1 MHVNDLLK
9 LAVEKGASD
18 LHLKVGSYPMCRIH
32 GHLAPVTDEK
42 QLDHEDLVEMAASIM
57 STAQRQKFKDAQEVD
72 LAYSVGRSRPLPLQ
86 RVPAARHHRHRPP
99 RHSGQGDEPRRSS
112 ACRRSSSKIAHEER
126 GLVLVTGTTGSG
138 KSTSLAAMIDHINA
152 NRTAH
157 VITIEDP
164 IEYLHRDIKCIINQR
179 EIGVDTRSFAY
190 ALRSALRQDPDVIL
204 VGEMRDMETIET
216 AMHAAETGHLV
227 FSTLHTLDAT
237 ETINRIISVFPPH
250 QQKQIRLQLASVLKA
265 AIAQR
270 LIPRKDGTGRCP
282 GVEVL
287 IATPFVKDCIVD
299 KDKTHLIA
307 GAIAQGTSQYGMQ
320 TFDQSIFSLFQ
331 RELISYEEALRWAT
345 NVDEF
350 KLKVQ
355 GISTTADVSR
365 DQMANTIFSKQPAG
379 KPGTPGGRRRGPERQ
394 AQPRRP
400 SPPQQSRLQ
409 GRRSRR
415 ISRASDPDGPGFQGF
430 QSSEASFWIRFRNRN
445 RGEQPLELWNLGRL
459 EPPDAYTVALTLLSA
474 RELSEAQ
481 LRTRLKK
488 RKFDEEDIDAA
499 VSRLMSDRTLNDR
512 RVAGAIARMESIDQ
526 TSWSSTRPP
535 ENPASRHR

>member
-9 LAVEKGASD
+9 IAVEKGASD
-18 LHLKVGSYPMCRIH
+18 LHLKVGSYPMARVN
-32 GHLAPVTDEK
+32 GHLSAVSEQK
-42 QLDHEDLVEMAASIM
+42 QLGHEDLVEMAASIM
-57 STAQRQKFKDAQEVD
+57 STAQRQKFKDSQEVD
-72 LAYSVGRSRPLPLQ
+72 LAYSVPGLGRFRCNVFQQRGTIGCVLRVIPVKVKSLDELGLPPVLK
-86 RVPAARHHRHRPP
+86 
-99 RHSGQGDEPRRSS
+99 
-112 ACRRSSSKIAHEER
+112 KIAEEER

-138 KSTSLAAMIDHINA
+138 KSTSLAAMVNHINQT
-152 NRTAH
+152 RTAH

-164 IEYLHRDIKCIINQR
+164 IEYLHRDHQCIINQR

-270 LIPRKDGTGRCP
+270 LIPRADGSGRAP
-282 GVEVL
+282 AVEVL
-287 IATPFVKDCIVD
+287 VATPFIKDCLVD

-331 RELISYEEALRWAT
+331 TQQITYDEALRWAS

-350 KLKVQ
+350 KLRVQ
-355 GISTTADVSR
+355 GISTTSDISR
-365 DQMANTIFSKQPAG
+365 DQMAGTIFGAGTKPAAAAAPAKPAPPKTPEVTRFG
-379 KPGTPGGRRRGPERQ
+379 K
-394 AQPRRP
+394 
-400 SPPQQSRLQ
+400 
-409 GRRSRR
+409 
-415 ISRASDPDGPGFQGF
+415 
-430 QSSEASFWIRFRNRN
+430 
-445 RGEQPLELWNLGRL
+445 
-459 EPPDAYTVALTLLSA
+459 
-474 RELSEAQ
+474 
-481 LRTRLKK
+481 
-488 RKFDEEDIDAA
+488 
-499 VSRLMSDRTLNDR
+499 
-512 RVAGAIARMESIDQ
+512 
-526 TSWSSTRPP
+526 
-535 ENPASRHR
+535 